1 MPRADEARAGR
12 RNAGEA
18 HGADSVRDGEEAVV
32 DDVTVEQWPQAD
44 VPDAHGDEVPDY
56 TDGLTWDDG
65 GREASDDDRTD
76 GEVMADAR
84 AKEQFPTL
92 MSAFANTPP
101 SPRRA
106 MSARERRAAR
116 RAFKH
121 DLKAASKK
129 GKQAN
134 REAKAATR
142 AERKQYKSVSRQLKE
157 RDRELSD
164 RSDRQ
169 RQARRRAGSVY
180 GAIGFDRMFAN
191 GVCEVEEGLYSETV
205 EFTDV
210 SYQSAIEETQKATF
224 NSLAQLLDYF
234 GSDTMVQYSV
244 SNTPIPEEE
253 VGNRA
258 FFDEATAGAN
268 APLARQFNAILN
280 QKMLDGCS
288 NICRTRHITYATSA
302 PDPVRAE
309 RLLARMRATV
319 FSQLAKT
326 RSQARL
332 LGGRERL
339 GLVSHVLRPG
349 KPFDFEYERDL
360 SVRSPLTAKDFV
372 CPTSLDFRP
381 DGGDAT
387 CFRSE
392 GTWCQVLV
400 VRPDFASE
408 VMDRA
413 ISDILDLPIP
423 MVVTWHLQPIDK
435 AKSVAMV
442 KRQAAWIQKEVI
454 DNQRKAVG
462 QGFDMSILPP
472 ELEETR
478 SENERVLDQILHA
491 NQRLYYFCGLAF
503 TYADTR
509 EALDDQVVQL
519 VRTAHAE
526 GIELATLDLRQR
538 EGLNSVLPLAHN
550 HVDVVRDHTTTE
562 ATVLMPFT
570 TQELDMEGGGYY
582 GQNQLSGNLVI
593 CNRKRLMSPHGFVC
607 GMSGSGKSFSVKRE
621 IENTI
626 LSNPGDE
633 VYIMDVTG
641 EYSYQVACNHGVELA
656 FGPDSTN
663 HMNPLDMADASG
675 LSRQAAL
682 AWKIDALLAMTSA
695 LKAEGGQDLTQEE
708 RSIVSACAEATYR
721 ECADGETP
729 VLGDFVDHLKR
740 VQGAGQAE
748 ARRLALVFGR
758 YVSGPMGFLN
768 HQSDVTFGTSRLTS
782 FNTRDVPADMRVFT
796 MLANLESVR
805 QRMFQNHERGVATW
819 LYIDEIQSLFGHPA
833 IIGYLARLWREGR
846 KFGLI
851 CTGMTQSASAMGA
864 GGEAA
869 TIIDQSGFLF
879 LLRQSDVDRA
889 FWAKA
894 RTLSAQ
900 EEGYISET
908 ARRGQGLLIADA
920 ARVGITDDFPKG
932 NDLYDMFSTSP
943 EDYARRLER
952 ERREGKR
959 Q

>member
-1 MPRADEARAGR
+1 MPDTR
-12 RNAGEA
+12 
-18 HGADSVRDGEEAVV
+18 
-32 DDVTVEQWPQAD
+32 
-44 VPDAHGDEVPDY
+44 
-56 TDGLTWDDG
+56 
-65 GREASDDDRTD
+65 SDDRVLADTRTH
-76 GEVMADAR
+76 ESFPSLFALAS
-84 AKEQFPTL
+84 AKAEEPKRPL
-92 MSAFANTPP
+92 TPK
-101 SPRRA
+101 
-106 MSARERRAAR
+106 ERRAAK

-121 DLKAASKK
+121 DLKE
-129 GKQAN
+129 AN
-134 REAKAATR
+134 RVARDARRESKRTDKE
-142 AERKQYKSVSRQLKE
+142 ERRQYKSVSRQLKE

-164 RSDRQ
+164 RSEQQ
-169 RQARRRAGSVY
+169 RQARKRAKDVY

-210 SYQSAIEETQKATF
+210 SYQSAVEESQKATF
-224 NSLAQLLDYF
+224 NALAQLLDYF

-244 SNTPIPEEE
+244 ENTPIPEEE

-258 FFDEATAGAN
+258 FFDENTAGAN

-288 NICRTRHITYATSA
+288 NIRRTRHITYATSA
-302 PDPVRAE
+302 PDPMRAE
-309 RLLARMRATV
+309 RLLSRMRATV
-319 FSQLAKT
+319 RGQLSRT
-326 RSQARL
+326 RSQTHLLSGEDRL
-332 LGGRERL
+332 ALIAD
-339 GLVSHVLRPG
+339 VLRPG
-349 KPFDFEYERDL
+349 KAFSFDYERDL

-372 CPTSLDFRP
+372 CPTSLDFHP
-381 DGGDAT
+381 DGSDAT

-400 VRPDFASE
+400 MRPNFASE
-408 VMDRA
+408 LTDRAVSNVMD
-413 ISDILDLPIP
+413 LPMP
-423 MVVTWHLQPIDK
+423 LVVTWHLQPIDK

-442 KRQAAWIQKEVI
+442 KRQAAWLQKEVI

-478 SENERVLDQILHA
+478 SENERVLGQILHA
-491 NQRLYYFCGLAF
+491 NQRLYYFCGLAY
-503 TYADTR
+503 TWAATR

-550 HVDVVRDHTTTE
+550 HVDVVRDLTTTE

-570 TQELDMEGGGYY
+570 TQELDMDGGGYY

-593 CNRKRLMSPHGFVC
+593 CNRKHLMSPHGFVC

-641 EYSYQVACNHGVELA
+641 EYSYQVAKNHGIELA

-675 LSRQAAL
+675 LSHQAAL

-721 ECADGETP
+721 DCAEGATP
-729 VLGDFVDHLKR
+729 VLGDFVGHLKQ

-768 HQSDVTFGTSRLTS
+768 HQSDITFGTSRLTN
-782 FNTRDVPADMRVFT
+782 FNTKDVPADMRVFT

-805 QRMFQNHERGVATW
+805 QRMFANHERGVATW

-889 FWAKA
+889 FWVQA

-900 EEGYISET
+900 EEECISET

-920 ARVGITDDFPKG
+920 ARVPITDDFPKG

-952 ERREGKR
+952 GRREGKR
-959 Q
+959 R